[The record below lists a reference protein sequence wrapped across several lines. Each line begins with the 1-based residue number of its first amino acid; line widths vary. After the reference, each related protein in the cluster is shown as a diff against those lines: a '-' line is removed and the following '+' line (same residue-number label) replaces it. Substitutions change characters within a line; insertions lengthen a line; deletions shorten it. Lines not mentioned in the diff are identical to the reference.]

1 MSHTKFTGGCGE
13 GEQIVVFVCTFK
25 YFLDSSDQGSNYC
38 GGDRVACH
46 LLICLLNAA
55 LRQHR
60 KERSAVLSPVGL
72 CFAQTWKEQFPSFRM
87 EHGEL
92 KHTAGERELPQ
103 HSRYQIRGKKGEV
116 QTYVSHLLL
125 IGKTRVEQALKTEAL
140 IKLSEYTSVSCIP
153 FGVIF
158 LHMHI
163 FLLTQMFVPS

>member
-25 YFLDSSDQGSNYC
+25 YFLDSSDQGSNHC

-87 EHGEL
+87 EHWRTKTHCWGKGATPAQQVL
-92 KHTAGERELPQ
+92 DKRQERGGAN
-103 HSRYQIRGKKGEV
+103 I
-116 QTYVSHLLL
+116 
-125 IGKTRVEQALKTEAL
+125 
-140 IKLSEYTSVSCIP
+140 CIP
-153 FGVIF
+153 FV
-158 LHMHI
+158 
-163 FLLTQMFVPS
+163 TYRENKS